1 MKKLEINKIWSEKYR
16 PDTIDKCILPDR
28 IKHIFTTYKE
38 KDNIPNMIL
47 SGSSGCGKTTI
58 ARALCKELNVECLE
72 INGSDEN
79 GIDVL
84 RTKITD
90 YVSAYSLNNQKQY
103 KVILLD
109 EADGLTT
116 QMQDGLRNFIEKYS
130 DYCRFIFT
138 CNNFHKLTSAIKSRT
153 VHIPFDFTNEEK
165 NKLIFEMSKRISN
178 ILNNEN
184 RKTDMTIIGRV
195 VLETFPD
202 FRNAINTLENID
214 SNDYKEF
221 KKTIDS
227 NSFKDLIE
235 IMKSKDFPK
244 MVSWVEENCKSNEE
258 MLFTKIYDSV
268 SDIFQGTKK
277 CQAILD
283 LADYQQKF
291 YFAKDKR
298 ITLCACIVK
307 LSTLI

>member
-1 MKKLEINKIWSEKYR
+1 MSDIINKIWSEKYR
-16 PDTIDKCILPDR
+16 PQTIDSCILPAR
-28 IKHIFTTYKE
+28 IKDIFLTYKE

-58 ARALCKELNVECLE
+58 ARALCNELNVECME

-90 YVSAYSLNNQKQY
+90 YVSAYSLHNEKTY
-103 KVILLD
+103 KVIILD

-138 CNNFHKLTSAIKSRT
+138 CNNFYKLTDAIKSRT
-153 VHIPFDFTNEEK
+153 VHIPFDFSNEEK
-165 NKLIFEMSKRISN
+165 NKMIFEMSKRISH
-178 ILNNEN
+178 ILTTEN
-184 RKTDMTIIGRV
+184 RNADMSIIGRV
-195 VLETFPD
+195 VLDTFPD

-214 SNDYKEF
+214 SNNYKEL
-221 KKTIDS
+221 KRSIDS
-227 NSFKDLIE
+227 NSFNELIKFIKD
-235 IMKSKDFPK
+235 KDFTK
-244 MVSWVEENCKSNEE
+244 MVNWVEENCKINEE
-258 MLFTKIYDSV
+258 MLITKLYDNISA
-268 SDIFQGTKK
+268 IIQGPKK

-283 LADYQQKF
+283 LADYQYKL

-298 ITLCACIVK
+298 ITLCACLVK
-307 LSTLI
+307 ISTLV

>member
-1 MKKLEINKIWSEKYR
+1 MEINKIWSEKYR
-16 PDTIDKCILPDR
+16 PQTIDDCILPDR
-28 IKHIFTTYKE
+28 IKNIFKSYKE
-38 KDNIPNMIL
+38 KDNIPSMIL

-58 ARALCKELNVECLE
+58 ARALCKELNVECME

-90 YVSAYSLNNQKQY
+90 YVSSYSLVNEKPY

-109 EADGLTT
+109 EADGLTP

-138 CNNFHKLTSAIKSRT
+138 CNNFYKLTDAIKSRT

-165 NKLIFEMSKRISN
+165 NKLLFDMSKRIST
-178 ILNNEN
+178 ILSNEKRN
-184 RKTDMTIIGRV
+184 TDITVIGRV

-214 SNDYKEF
+214 GNDYKEF
-221 KKTIDS
+221 KKSIDA
-227 NSFKDLIE
+227 NGFKDLIE
-235 IMKSKDFPK
+235 IMKNKDFTK
-244 MVSWVEENCKSNEE
+244 MVTWVEENCKSNEDI
-258 MLFTKIYDSV
+258 LFSKIYDNIST
-268 SDIFQGTKK
+268 IIQGPKK

>member
-1 MKKLEINKIWSEKYR
+1 MMEINKIWSEKYR
-16 PDTIDKCILPDR
+16 PQTIDECILPQR
-28 IKHIFTTYKE
+28 IKKIFSAYKE
-38 KDNIPNMIL
+38 KDIIPNMIL
-47 SGSSGCGKTTI
+47 SGSPGCGKTTI
-58 ARALCKELNVECLE
+58 ARAMCKELHVECME

-90 YVSAYSLNNQKQY
+90 YVSSYSLHNEKPY

-109 EADGLTT
+109 EADGLTP

-138 CNNFHKLTSAIKSRT
+138 CNNFYKLTDAIKSRT
-153 VHIPFDFTNEEK
+153 VHIPFEFSTDEK
-165 NKLIFEMSKRISN
+165 NKMIFEMSKRISN
-178 ILNNEN
+178 ILSNEK
-184 RKTDMTIIGRV
+184 RTPDMTIVGRV

-214 SNDYKEF
+214 SNDYKEL
-221 KKTIDS
+221 KKSID
-227 NSFKDLIE
+227 NNNFNELID
-235 IMKSKDFPK
+235 IMKNKDFVRI
-244 MVSWVEENCKSNEE
+244 VSWVEENCKSNEDV
-258 MLFTKIYDSV
+258 LFTKIYDNI
-268 SDIFQGTKK
+268 SDIIQGSKK

-298 ITLCACIVK
+298 ITICACILK